1 MNGVLRETVHLT
13 RKRLVTRVL
22 LMVMELP
29 RMTLITKEP
38 PSARRGY
45 LQEESNGC

>member
-1 MNGVLRETVHLT
+1 MNGVLREPVHLT
-13 RKRLVTRVL
+13 RLVTQVL